1 MITLRAKHI
10 CGILLIVLLVNDT
23 ACLALDVLHLI
34 GSYSEVRLLVHK
46 WPSGGFVLKKKKE
59 VAIPHKHGLETVFSA
74 GAHGRYSPAVCK
86 Y

>member
-34 GSYSEVRLLVHK
+34 GSYSEVPLLVDK
-46 WPSGGFVLKKKKE
+46 WPSGGFVLKKKSRDPPNTALRLSSAPVHMANIHRLSANIKE
-59 VAIPHKHGLETVFSA
+59 
-74 GAHGRYSPAVCK
+74 
-86 Y
+86 